1 MTSVSAP
8 TILHT
13 DMKHEQKDNT
23 LLNQYLREKELY
35 CFYELKT
42 TILEYFPFSKIEKV
56 QWDGL
61 QATEKHGLV
70 WKLSDEISRPK
81 PVDGFSIPPLP
92 SYLVIKFRYEFC
104 LIRFGKIVDLRDKG
118 IISITRSMA
127 EELSDRIIKIQK
139 NDDRN

>member
-1 MTSVSAP
+1 
-8 TILHT
+8 
-13 DMKHEQKDNT
+13 MKHEQKDNT

-42 TILEYFPFSKIEKV
+42 TILDYFTFSKIEKV

-81 PVDGFSIPPLP
+81 PCDGFSIPPLP
-92 SYLVIKFRYEFC
+92 SYLVIKFRDEFC

-118 IISITRSMA
+118 IISITRSTA
-127 EELSDRIIKIQK
+127 EALSDRIIKIQK
-139 NDDRN
+139 NDRYNRD